1 VIRWEYRRPRTTHK
15 NEDDGAMKPIA
26 RSRGVALGAGAVV
39 LPAALGNN
47 LDPWITLMAVLLVLL
62 AWHWRDLTQF

>member
-1 VIRWEYRRPRTTHK
+1 
-15 NEDDGAMKPIA
+15 MKPIA